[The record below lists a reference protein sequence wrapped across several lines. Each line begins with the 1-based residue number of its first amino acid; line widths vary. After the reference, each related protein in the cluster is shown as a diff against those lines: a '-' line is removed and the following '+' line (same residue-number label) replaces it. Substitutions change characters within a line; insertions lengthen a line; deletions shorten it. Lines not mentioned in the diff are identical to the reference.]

1 MIDRPQLEG
10 AELIG
15 VPSELIANHVDC
27 FTFIRYRARQRQLM
41 NTAHSNE
48 RFFKLL
54 DRFESCLET
63 PAVPG
68 ELSDWFQETNAVLHE
83 VAWQFA
89 EQVHGTHTAI
99 LQDILNEDPELHSRV
114 TEMREVDERLRSEL
128 IELKSK
134 IRALTEYADQTDL
147 EETQLH
153 SQLESTIE
161 RGLKF
166 VIDVRK
172 QEHALTTWY
181 MEAFER
187 DRGIAD

>member
-1 MIDRPQLEG
+1 
-10 AELIG
+10 
-15 VPSELIANHVDC
+15 
-27 FTFIRYRARQRQLM
+27 M
-41 NTAHSNE
+41 NTARSNE
-48 RFFKLL
+48 RFFNLL

-68 ELSDWFQETNAVLHE
+68 ELSDWFQETNDVLHE
-83 VAWQFA
+83 VARQFG
-89 EQVHGTHTAI
+89 EQVHGTHAGI

-114 TEMREVDERLRSEL
+114 TEMREVDERLRTEL
-128 IELKSK
+128 IELKSR
-134 IRALTEYADQTDL
+134 IRALTEYADQTDV

-153 SQLESTIE
+153 SQLESIIE

-166 VIDVRK
+166 VIDARK